1 MAPACGKVG
10 IGAGNSCACARLRPH
25 CAPRAFRIGGAFRAS
40 CLPPFHRSARPRPPA
55 TAPRPAPGAVLCRRG
70 GAGAPS
76 SCDPPAPFP
85 LPPPPPDALSCRV
98 VPQHA
103 VAHRPLPRCFSSYH
117 RPDSPTTM
125 VMVSTRYE
133 PIGSLGT
140 PIHTNL
146 VPKLGFGFHLRPRP
160 KFLGSLASFV
170 HVALKF
176 SAFKLGPLRLAL
188 QLFLP
193 LPTGLQLWPSTSVVK
208 QKQGSGDII

>member
-1 MAPACGKVG
+1 MCLRAFAPA
-10 IGAGNSCACARLRPH
+10 LRAVRIPH
-25 CAPRAFRIGGAFRAS
+25 QWRFPS
-40 CLPPFHRSARPRPPA
+40 VVPPTLPPVRPPPTARNGAPPRPRRRSLPEGRGRRPKVPAIRPP
-55 TAPRPAPGAVLCRRG
+55 
-70 GAGAPS
+70 
-76 SCDPPAPFP
+76 PFP
-85 LPPPPPDALSCRV
+85 YHPLPPPDALSCRV

-188 QLFLP
+188 RLFLP
-193 LPTGLQLWPSTSVVK
+193 LPAGLQLWPSTSVVK